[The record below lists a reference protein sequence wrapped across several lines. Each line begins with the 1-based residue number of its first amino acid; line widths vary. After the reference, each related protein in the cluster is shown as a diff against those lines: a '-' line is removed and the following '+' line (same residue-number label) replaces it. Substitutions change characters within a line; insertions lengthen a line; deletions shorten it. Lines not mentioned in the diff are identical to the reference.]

1 MSQTLT
7 NLTAAFIAVFI
18 ATATIVPVVTVP
30 AADYS
35 VAAAAMPEFA

>member
-1 MSQTLT
+1 MSQSFT
-7 NLTAAFIAVFI
+7 NLAAAFIAVFI

-35 VAAAAMPEFA
+35 VASASLPEFA

>member
-7 NLTAAFIAVFI
+7 NLTAAFIAVLI
-18 ATATIVPVVTVP
+18 ASATIVPVVTVP

-35 VAAAAMPEFA
+35 LAAATMPELA

>member
-1 MSQTLT
+1 MSQIAT

-18 ATATIVPVVTVP
+18 AAATIVPVVNVP

-35 VAAAAMPEFA
+35 TITLTPELA